1 MNKKAKK
8 IFITGA
14 TSGIGESLAYV
25 YAKQGAVIGIA
36 GRRTDRL
43 NRVSHNCVELGGNPI
58 SYAVDV
64 SSKSGCKEA
73 VNDFLEKTYG
83 IDTVIANAGVG
94 GADKLFS
101 GDSDAINHILNVNIL
116 GVTNTIFPF
125 LPVMKKQQSGRVG
138 IISSV
143 ASARGFVGHRG
154 YAASKSAVKFLADS
168 WGYQL
173 EKNNISIT
181 TIFPGWIATEMTE
194 NIGYKMW
201 FLMDSDTAANK
212 IESAIN
218 KGYRE
223 YILPWQWR
231 LIVPLVK
238 VIPRWLVTQFSK

>member
-1 MNKKAKK
+1 MTEKSKK

-43 NRVSHNCVELGGNPI
+43 NNVSQNCKELGGNPI
-58 SYAVDV
+58 SYPMDV
-64 SSKSGCKEA
+64 SNQSGCKEA
-73 VNDFLEKTYG
+73 ANDFLEKTNG
-83 IDTVIANAGVG
+83 IDIIIANAGVG

-101 GDSDAINHILNVNIL
+101 GNTDAINHILKVNIL

-143 ASARGFVGHRG
+143 ASTRGFVGHGG

-194 NIGYKMW
+194 NIDYKMW
-201 FLMDSDTAANK
+201 FLMDSNTAAKK
-212 IESAIN
+212 IENAIN
-218 KGYRE
+218 KGIRE

-231 LIVPLVK
+231 LIIPIMK
-238 VIPRWLVTQFSK
+238 VIPRWMITQFSK

>member
-1 MNKKAKK
+1 MTKKSKK

-43 NRVSHNCVELGGNPI
+43 NRVTQNCEELGGNPI
-58 SYAVDV
+58 SYAIDV
-64 SSKSGCKEA
+64 SSKSGCEKA
-73 VNDFLEKTYG
+73 ANDFLEKTNG

-94 GADKLFS
+94 GTDNLFS
-101 GDSDAINHILNVNIL
+101 GDSDAINHILKVNIL
-116 GVTNTIFPF
+116 GVTNTVFPF
-125 LPVMKKQQSGRVG
+125 LPVMKNQQSGQIG
-138 IISSV
+138 IISSI
-143 ASARGFVGHRG
+143 ASTRGFLGHGG

-194 NIGYKMW
+194 NIDYKMW
-201 FLMDSDTAANK
+201 FLMDSNRAAKK
-212 IESAIN
+212 IENAIN
-218 KGYRE
+218 KRTRE

-231 LIVPLVK
+231 LIVPVIK
-238 VIPRWLVTQFSK
+238 RIPRWMITQFSK

>member
-1 MNKKAKK
+1 MTEKSKK

-25 YAKQGAVIGIA
+25 YAKQGAVIGIV

-43 NRVSHNCVELGGNPI
+43 NNVSQNCKELGGNPI
-58 SYAVDV
+58 SYPMDV
-64 SSKSGCKEA
+64 SNQSGCKEA
-73 VNDFLEKTYG
+73 ANDFLEKTNG
-83 IDTVIANAGVG
+83 IDIIIANAGVG

-101 GDSDAINHILNVNIL
+101 GNTDAINHILKVNIL

-125 LPVMKKQQSGRVG
+125 LPVMKTQQSGRVG

-143 ASARGFVGHRG
+143 ASTRGFVGHGG

-194 NIGYKMW
+194 NIDYKMW
-201 FLMDSDTAANK
+201 FLMDSNRAAKK
-212 IESAIN
+212 IENAIN
-218 KGYRE
+218 NGTRE

-231 LIVPLVK
+231 LIIPIMK
-238 VIPRWLVTQFSK
+238 VIPRWMITQFSQ